1 MPKIKYDSTSIN
13 RAYTNINENISILE
27 DIIDSISSLNIPY
40 DNLGTRSIL
49 LNTNNNI
56 RLTKDKLSNYNEELL
71 KEYRDL
77 KDLYDK
83 LSEYKKTEYKDKLEE
98 IKKEKI
104 KLSDIRKKL
113 DKKSKEYL
121 DLYKEEKD
129 LKDKEKEFKEKVK
142 KYEVENYTRPMS
154 KFRSVTSS
162 LKFYEILNNI
172 ELVIHVRSDD
182 KTLKDIEEN
191 IYNLKSIGRSEDFVD
206 ILEAKIVNLIEDDDC
221 DIISNYSAYLNYDDV
236 IKGHIYFNKADAGE
250 SISGTKYYLNKNY
263 KIQDGKR
270 IFEKKAIYASQYII
284 EETSDNV
291 FIDSEDNKEYI
302 VNFI

>member
-1 MPKIKYDSTSIN
+1 MVTAK
-13 RAYTNINENISILE
+13 
-27 DIIDSISSLNIPY
+27 NIPNGVY
-40 DNLGTRSIL
+40 VQLYPFTDDQFEESSEGLKLKLTTGTWH
-49 LNTNNNI
+49 
-56 RLTKDKLSNYNEELL
+56 Y
-71 KEYRDL
+71 YM
-77 KDLYDK
+77 Y
-83 LSEYKKTEYKDKLEE
+83 SEKC
-98 IKKEKI
+98 
-104 KLSDIRKKL
+104 
-113 DKKSKEYL
+113 
-121 DLYKEEKD
+121 
-129 LKDKEKEFKEKVK
+129 
-142 KYEVENYTRPMS
+142 
-154 KFRSVTSS
+154 
-162 LKFYEILNNI
+162 
-172 ELVIHVRSDD
+172 D

-270 IFEKKAIYASQYII
+270 IFEKKKAIYASQYII